1 MSSKNT
7 LAGKTIVVTRPLA
20 QAQNILGIL
29 EARLAKVV
37 HFPVISICAAD
48 NIKSAKQSFNKLTD
62 YQVIIFISA
71 NAVHYTMSIAQE
83 LGVNF
88 EHSTLAAVGPATK
101 TALENYGCNVA
112 IVPSAGFTSEA
123 LLNDPALLNIAEQ
136 NIMIVRGRGGR
147 EHLRETLE
155 ARNARVTYA
164 EVYQR
169 QLPTERNDINL
180 GELPQQN
187 TAILLY
193 SVESAQNLWS
203 LCTHEEQQWLQNL
216 TFITGS
222 SRIAEATIQVGFAK
236 NPIIAE
242 NPSDGAILTALD
254 AWLED

>member
-48 NIKSAKQSFNKLTD
+48 NIKSAKQSFNKLAD

-71 NAVHYTMSIAQE
+71 NAVHYTMNITQE
-83 LGVNF
+83 LGINF

-101 TALENYGCNVA
+101 TALENYGCKVT

-155 ARNARVTYA
+155 ARNAHVTYA

-169 QLPTERNDINL
+169 QLPTERNNINL
-180 GELPQQN
+180 DELPQQN

-203 LCTHEEQQWLQNL
+203 LCTDEEQQWLQNL

-236 NPIIAE
+236 NSIIAE
-242 NPSDGAILTALD
+242 NPSDEAMLSAID